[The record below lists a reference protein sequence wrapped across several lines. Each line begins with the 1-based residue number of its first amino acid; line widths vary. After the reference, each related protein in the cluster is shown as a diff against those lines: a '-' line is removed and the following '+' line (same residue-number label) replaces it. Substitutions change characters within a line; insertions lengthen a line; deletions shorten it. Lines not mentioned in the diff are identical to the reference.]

1 MIVRVRTDRGAP
13 LEWAG
18 PNQVLGTRECEP
30 VSGARTLQQTEDAMQ
45 ERLRGLDLDFG
56 AMTALSNMYRVAS
69 AVRNH
74 FEQSVL
80 KEAELTWTAFVVL
93 WVVWIFRSME
103 SRHVAEEAGITKG
116 TLTGVVNTLESRGLL
131 TREVPATDRR
141 RMFLSLTD
149 KGEEL
154 MTELFPA
161 FNQEEQFV
169 VEGLGERRVKELG
182 TTLRR
187 VLTHVEQDGPARQA
201 ALRSQARRAPAR
213 PRRRK
218 ASAPDA

>member
-1 MIVRVRTDRGAP
+1 M
-13 LEWAG
+13 
-18 PNQVLGTRECEP
+18 
-30 VSGARTLQQTEDAMQ
+30 SGARTLQQTEDAMQ
-45 ERLRGLDLDFG
+45 ERLQGLDLDFG

-80 KEAELTWTAFVVL
+80 KEADLTWTAFVVL

-131 TREVPATDRR
+131 TREVPASDRR

-154 MTELFPA
+154 MAELFPA

-187 VLTHVEQDGPARQA
+187 VLTHIEQDGPARQA
-201 ALRSQARRAPAR
+201 ALREQVRRTPAA
-213 PRRRK
+213 PRRRAK
-218 ASAPDA
+218 RAPGA